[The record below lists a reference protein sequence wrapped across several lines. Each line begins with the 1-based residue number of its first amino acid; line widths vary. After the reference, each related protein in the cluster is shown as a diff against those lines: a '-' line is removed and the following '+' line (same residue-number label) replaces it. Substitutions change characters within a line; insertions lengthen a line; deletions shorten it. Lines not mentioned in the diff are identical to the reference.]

1 MTVSGVPGARAWR
14 CAEARLRRFAAA
26 CVLALAMLSA
36 CGLEMLAPPHV
47 AAQDSTMSAR
57 PRGVARRA
65 RARRGR
71 RVHPPRVSAR
81 YRRMRARWHRAA
93 SPEARRRWEA
103 QAPRPPLVLA
113 PVGGGA
119 SVSLVP
125 LRDDGGF
132 DAEALARAATA
143 LAARR
148 SGATHPVE
156 PALLDRVYRAQR
168 RFRAPFVHVISG
180 FREDRATSRH
190 TQGRAMDIVLPGVRD
205 AVLAAHLRGEGFTG
219 VGTYA
224 VSGFV
229 HVDVRR
235 RSYFWVDGTAP
246 GRRSRARG
254 VLARQASAADAR
266 ALARGVP
273 RPFVD
278 SAAEDDAEGGDEAA
292 PEIDDALAA
301 EQGAP
306 AVDDLATSE
315 AAARTDAP

>member
-1 MTVSGVPGARAWR
+1 MTGVRGARVRR
-14 CAEARLRRFAAA
+14 CAAA
-26 CVLALAMLSA
+26 CLVAFAVLFGSA
-36 CGLEMLAPPHV
+36 IELVVPARA
-47 AAQDSTMSAR
+47 AAQEATHAVR
-57 PRGVARRA
+57 PGGASRPP

-71 RVHPPRVSAR
+71 RARRPVVSAR

-93 SPEARRRWEA
+93 SPEVRRRWES
-103 QAPRPPLVLA
+103 QAPRPPLVLV
-113 PVGGGA
+113 PIGGGET
-119 SVSLVP
+119 VTLNP

-132 DAEALARAATA
+132 DAASLERAATV

-148 SGATHPVE
+148 SGATHPIE
-156 PALLDRVYRAQR
+156 PGLLDRVYRAQR

-190 TQGRAMDIVLPGVRD
+190 TQGRAMDIALPGVRD
-205 AVLAAHLRGEGFTG
+205 ATLAAHLRAEGFTG

-254 VLARQASAADAR
+254 VLARQAAAADTR
-266 ALARGVP
+266 ALARGVA
-273 RPFVD
+273 RPF
-278 SAAEDDAEGGDEAA
+278 AEGPADDDAEAGEDVA
-292 PEIDDALAA
+292 PEVDAALAA
-301 EQGAP
+301 EP
-306 AVDDLATSE
+306 AGMPVGDLATSE